1 MTNFLHWRKMTWALL
16 LWSATMVTW
25 LLASDS
31 GAALVGFLWLVGTA
45 GLCFVWFMTQPL
57 FRQGQGL
64 RDGFFVRPG
73 RGSWR
78 LVNRHRTF

>member
-45 GLCFVWFMTQPL
+45 GLCFVWFMTQLL